1 MYKYISVLK
10 IKYSKD
16 RIIIKLFHR
25 IYKQQNNINLLY
37 YRLIEFYL
45 KFMKVYLMIFV
56 KGLEN

>member
-45 KFMKVYLMIFV
+45 KFI
-56 KGLEN
+56 E